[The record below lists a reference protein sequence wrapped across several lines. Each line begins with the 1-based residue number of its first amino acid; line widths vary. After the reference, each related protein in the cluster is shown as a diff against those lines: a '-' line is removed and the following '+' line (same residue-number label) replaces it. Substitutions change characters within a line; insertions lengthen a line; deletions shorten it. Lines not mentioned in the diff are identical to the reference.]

1 MKNPQKWRIIPADMS
16 AKTPAAAVMSPSALA
31 DKSRRLTLTEKEEDR
46 LWLAAALEAEKE
58 GVVPREE
65 SDAFLRELREKYGG

>member
-1 MKNPQKWRIIPADMS
+1 MKNPQKWRIIPADM
-16 AKTPAAAVMSPSALA
+16 PATVMSPSALA